1 MEYQKFIPEGWQKD
15 DFYATEDDVEKAME
29 DGRIITGKVITCD
42 SNYNLHVNFNNN
54 LKGIIPREE
63 VEAMN
68 VEETGFPK
76 PNICM
81 SKVNKYV
88 QCKVKDI
95 DKEGIVIL
103 SRKEVGRE
111 ALDWAVNELQ
121 EGQVVKGIVKNIR
134 PYGAFVEI
142 GGGVVGLLR
151 IEDISV
157 ARIKSPAERL
167 KVEDKINVMI
177 KHIDKQKER
186 ILLTYKELLGTWE
199 ENASKFKEG
208 MIVKGII
215 RETEKAK
222 NGIFIELQP
231 NLVGMAEYT
240 RNFKYGQQVDVY
252 IKKIIPEKKKIKL
265 TLIDEKNY
273 KGNYILE

>member
-1 MEYQKFIPEGWQKD
+1 MEYQKFIPEGWQKE
-15 DFYATEDDVEKAME
+15 DFHTTEDDVEKAME

-68 VEETGFPK
+68 IEETGFPK

-88 QCKVKDI
+88 QFKVKDI

-103 SRKEVGRE
+103 SRKDVGRE
-111 ALDWAVNELQ
+111 ALDWAINELQ

-273 KGNYILE
+273 KENYILE

>member
-15 DFYATEDDVEKAME
+15 DFYATEDNVEKAME